1 MSGTISGGKKAA
13 QKNITLHGKDFY
25 REIGRKGGKRS
36 TTGGFASQKVGKDG
50 LTGAERAK
58 LAGAKG
64 GRISKRVPASIEELR
79 ERITEDSKLATVLQD
94 YLPQKKTIKK
104 LIKDMYE

>member
-1 MSGTISGGKKAA
+1 MAGTVSGGKKAA
-13 QKNITLHGKDFY
+13 QKNIKLHGKDFY

-50 LTGAERAK
+50 LTGLERAK

-64 GRISKRVPASIEELR
+64 GRISKRKPVTLDEIKN
-79 ERITEDSKLATVLQD
+79 RIKDDSKL
-94 YLPQKKTIKK
+94 YLTIK
-104 LIKDMYE
+104 DVYEQ

>member
-1 MSGTISGGKKAA
+1 MSGTVSGGKKAA
-13 QKNITLHGKDFY
+13 QKNKELHGKDFY
-25 REIGRKGGKRS
+25 RNIGRKGGKRS

-64 GRISKRVPASIEELR
+64 GRKSKRKPQSVQDIAKRATSA
-79 ERITEDSKLATVLQD
+79 SKLYNVLQD
-94 YLPQKKTIKK
+94 YITTPK
-104 LIKDMYE
+104 EEE